1 MNRPVTDA
9 PERSTYPMSFYLG
22 RGFNFAKCRYVGS
35 DATWVKDTWTCIA
48 VRSRAG
54 CAETGAE
61 QFYFSPLYA
70 WLGGLSE
77 QPAFVLIGK

>member
-35 DATWVKDTWTCIA
+35 DATWVKDTWTCIG
-48 VRSRAG
+48 RG
-54 CAETGAE
+54 
-61 QFYFSPLYA
+61 
-70 WLGGLSE
+70 
-77 QPAFVLIGK
+77 